1 MLDITFFILCY
12 PSAYLYCIG
21 QKCLYKYPFLGHK
34 LYLQSA
40 LMLTHE
46 SQHFMEGHAKSA
58 PISRLPLITILDTKH
73 HLRDIPVCQVTELII
88 FFDLRLPDLASDYV
102 GFIDSLFIWS

>member
-1 MLDITFFILCY
+1 
-12 PSAYLYCIG
+12 
-21 QKCLYKYPFLGHK
+21 
-34 LYLQSA
+34 
-40 LMLTHE
+40 
-46 SQHFMEGHAKSA
+46 MEGHAKSA